1 MAAIPTPT
9 DNPDRTTVGRVELLS
24 NVSTSLTSS
33 LHSILVTN
41 LSSIFLDF
49 ENITQNILE
58 SECGSLP
65 EDNGSSDFE
74 CWHRQSS
81 STTDVNFLGIN
92 FQAVLFQNQDLLP
105 PSASFISDFN
115 TSVDHMR
122 SNATQAMEFI
132 DNIPTELRV
141 NVDNCNL
148 PLSQILLPVSTVEP
162 TTSVTTVTES
172 TDPTEYVMTSS
183 TSSIELTTSTGSSS
197 SAGLISPTTNTLLPT
212 VVDIDRNGGS
222 AIQIGFSTR
231 LLLLPVVILMIILI

>member
-1 MAAIPTPT
+1 
-9 DNPDRTTVGRVELLS
+9 
-24 NVSTSLTSS
+24 
-33 LHSILVTN
+33 
-41 LSSIFLDF
+41 
-49 ENITQNILE
+49 
-58 SECGSLP
+58 
-65 EDNGSSDFE
+65 
-74 CWHRQSS
+74 
-81 STTDVNFLGIN
+81 
-92 FQAVLFQNQDLLP
+92 
-105 PSASFISDFN
+105 
-115 TSVDHMR
+115 MR

-162 TTSVTTVTES
+162 TTSVTTVTEL